1 MDTQLSD
8 LPFGP
13 PSVPP
18 PSGFPN
24 APLSPLSS
32 CGSSPFTLSGF
43 PYSPSGSAYSACCL
57 FPFALPCFAPTAVPQ
72 VTASP
77 PLRLLRFLSTRA
89 HAARFLS
96 STSGLEPRL
105 LSLCFFLSLH
115 PGFPSQSVLRCQSFR
130 WPLRLFP
137 CASYQPRYSAFLQ
150 FLSPILVSHHRCYFK
165 SRPLSFDFRPF
176 PLAFA
181 LGSGYLAG

>member
-1 MDTQLSD
+1 MTTSAHPFPAFTFRLPPSSRLSTPVSRCFLFLPCTLQFLSSYSCTLLDTQLSD

-24 APLSPLSS
+24 APLSPLGS

-57 FPFALPCFAPTAVPQ
+57 FPFILPCFAPTAVPQ
-72 VTASP
+72 VIASP
-77 PLRLLRFLSTRA
+77 PLRLLRFLSACA

-105 LSLCFFLSLH
+105 LSLCFFFSLL

-130 WPLRLFP
+130 W
-137 CASYQPRYSAFLQ
+137 S
-150 FLSPILVSHHRCYFK
+150 
-165 SRPLSFDFRPF
+165 
-176 PLAFA
+176 
-181 LGSGYLAG
+181 